1 MNIAVSSTSFPNS
14 LKKSILY
21 GAGWLKS
28 QNIFI
33 GGIIPFKKENRD
45 HLFYNLAVMIKDWD
59 EFFRSVKEKPYAKSL
74 KVFLKNEYATKT
86 VYPPRNLVYNA
97 FEQTSPNEVK
107 VVILGQDPYHNPGE
121 AMGLCFSVPEGIPLP
136 PSLKNIYKEIQD
148 DTKEEMDF
156 EKGDLTCWAKQG
168 VLLLNAYLTVV
179 RNSPLSHKM
188 DEYDK
193 FVEDVFAFLEKRDQP
208 IVYLLW
214 GSFAKRYARYVRN
227 PNHVVIAANHPS
239 PLSANRGGWFGTRV
253 FSRCNAFLVE
263 RGETPIRWSNIAKR

>member
-1 MNIAVSSTSFPNS
+1 
-14 LKKSILY
+14 
-21 GAGWLKS
+21 
-28 QNIFI
+28 
-33 GGIIPFKKENRD
+33 
-45 HLFYNLAVMIKDWD
+45 MIKDWD
-59 EFFRSVKEKPYAKSL
+59 EFFRSVKEKSYAQSL
-74 KVFLKNEYATKT
+74 KEFLKNEYATKT

-156 EKGDLTCWAKQG
+156 QKGDLTCWAKQG

-179 RNSPLSHKM
+179 RNSPLSHRM

-227 PNHVVIAANHPS
+227 PNHVVITANHPS